1 MRALQSISF
10 MIILLAGL
18 AWAFGKWI
26 LNGIAAVLA
35 LVHLQSESAAELL
48 DQLLRSQD
56 VMERWISVHPNL
68 GWTLIVFAGSFLLV
82 THAWP
87 AIVRRW
93 KVPALE
99 IAYDN
104 SDPRFVR
111 RKIDVGPTGIDGGE
125 YHAVAIRNNSSD
137 RTLHDV
143 FVIAE
148 GGEFV
153 RSAFWTSHPGED
165 ATLLPETDL
174 EPGAKEWVELF
185 GFGNKIGEV
194 DCRETAW
201 RRTQRFCIR
210 ASARDAKESVAEF
223 EYDPRM
229 VPVIRRI
236 R

>member
-143 FVIAE
+143 FVREENSFGRRSGHRTSAKMQLCCRRPISSQARRN
-148 GGEFV
+148 GWNCSALAT
-153 RSAFWTSHPGED
+153 RSARSTVGRLLGEERRDFAFERAPG
-165 ATLLPETDL
+165 
-174 EPGAKEWVELF
+174 
-185 GFGNKIGEV
+185 
-194 DCRETAW
+194 
-201 RRTQRFCIR
+201 TQRSRLPSSSTIR
-210 ASARDAKESVAEF
+210 EWCR
-223 EYDPRM
+223 
-229 VPVIRRI
+229 
-236 R
+236 